1 MDRKLMDA
9 RDRWW
14 RRALAASAAV
24 AIVLPASASA
34 QVQPAGTGEP
44 AFTNSA
50 QNTQWFE
57 WPAQSAGMDAYQVQ
71 YSYYENNVV
80 KASPTVN
87 YGTAAG
93 STWANWSGVATLQQ
107 GAQYGICAQ
116 GRYSFT
122 NDPLFY
128 PDGPNSCSMG
138 TTLGR
143 RSHTTID
150 RSKPTAALELAAGA
164 AFVRDA
170 KVPLGIDFAD
180 DVAGPFPA
188 TFLCM
193 QAGGGPAGVCDTGSG
208 ATYSYTAA
216 CSVPGGPGRS
226 TTFSC
231 TADFGPGPDGTVWAC
246 AIAADASIPDNPTGS
261 NQTGTADKA
270 NLSPASCDGVVL
282 DRTPPTVSIGMAS
295 GTVAVGDVVAFQAS
309 ASDAT
314 SGLAGVGRWTWGDG
328 SAAASG
334 DAVTHSYA
342 APGTYEVTLTSTD
355 AAGNVATA
363 KRSITV
369 TAPAATDPPP
379 AVGSGTPPPT
389 RTDGAAQPASLALG
403 APRKVRVRSRVIP
416 VKLTGSAAGRVQ
428 LVLRRAGR
436 VVARAGVT
444 LRAARTATHRLKL
457 PKRIKAGRYK
467 LRATYRP
474 AAGRAI
480 SRSRTITLMGK
491 PSARRATAARAGTR
505 GPVAVG
511 RGPRALPDGRFHGP
525 RPARTFEVRL
535 AVRDQRRRSMPSRMS
550 SRPEANS

>member
-1 MDRKLMDA
+1 MSRKLMGA
-9 RDRWW
+9 RDRRW
-14 RRALAASAAV
+14 RRALVASAAV
-24 AIVLPASASA
+24 AIVLPAGASA

-57 WPAQSAGMDAYQVQ
+57 WPAQPAGVDAYQVQ
-71 YSYYENNVV
+71 YSYYENNALR
-80 KASPTVN
+80 ASPTVN

-93 STWANWSGVATLQQ
+93 STWANWSGVATLQH

-122 NDPLFY
+122 SDPLFY

-138 TTLGR
+138 TMLGR
-143 RSHTTID
+143 PSHTTID
-150 RSKPTAALELAAGA
+150 RSKPTAALQLAAGA

-170 KVPLGIDFAD
+170 RVPLGIDFTD

-188 TFLCM
+188 TFLCL
-193 QAGGGPAGVCDTGSG
+193 QAGGGPGGACDTGSV

-216 CSVPGGPGRS
+216 CSVPGGPGKS

-231 TADFGPGPDGTVWAC
+231 TADLGAQPDGDVRAC
-246 AIAADASIPDNPTGS
+246 AIAADASIPDNPGGS
-261 NQTGTADKA
+261 NQTSTADKA
-270 NLSPASCDGVVL
+270 NLSPASCDGIVL
-282 DRTPPTVSIGMAS
+282 DRTPPAVSIGTAS
-295 GTVAVGDVVAFQAS
+295 DAVAVGDVVAFQAS

-314 SGLAGVGRWTWGDG
+314 SGLAGAGRWTWGDG
-328 SAAASG
+328 SAGASG

-355 AAGNVATA
+355 AAGNAATA

-369 TAPAATDPPP
+369 TAPAATGPPP
-379 AVGSGTPPPT
+379 AVSGGTPPPA
-389 RTDGAAQPASLALG
+389 RTDGAAKPASLALG
-403 APRKVRVRSRVIP
+403 TPRRVRVRSRVIR

-428 LVLRRAGR
+428 LVLSRAGR

-444 LRAARTATHRLKL
+444 LRAARTATYRLKL

-467 LRATYRP
+467 LNATYRP
-474 AAGRAI
+474 AFGRAI
-480 SRSRTITLMGK
+480 SRSRTITLTGT
-491 PSARRATAARAGTR
+491 PSARRAAAARAGTR
-505 GPVAVG
+505 GRVAVG

-535 AVRDQRRRSMPSRMS
+535 AVGD
-550 SRPEANS
+550 